1 VNTRSSQRGIAL
13 LTVITALVAL
23 MIIAVPFAITMRMGY
38 ERSVHHNARSE
49 AKNQVDSVLR
59 FLEAYAVRTTER
71 VELENRA
78 NDRKDLDNADPEM
91 DTAEE
96 FTPTLG
102 DMSLALNVTQEEITD
117 GYGTNLGWE
126 IEDENG
132 KLNLNTCSF
141 FALGNMLGLSRLSKE
156 IEPSATIIQL
166 DDASQFPDRGYVK
179 IGRELVKYGGKDGNA
194 LIDCERGIA
203 AAEPHHGKALKYN
216 KKHWVVNY
224 AAWAISYY
232 PVYRHPGEFTEFQT
246 LNVGDISRLT
256 ELDPEIPVLTQ
267 ADWERVRP
275 FVTIW
280 SKGEL
285 ADGWANMQELVE
297 QTRLPSKDLADFERF
312 NFYNGYYYNIGTVIR
327 FQEKTDTNISRRP
340 QKEGLKSMRPLSMD
354 YSMVFLTKP
363 VGVMESQME
372 LFGKV
377 HRKFRGNKLRI
388 QYRTRQPVNINTA
401 PREVLVA
408 LFSNLGLKGHVN
420 QWVTPE
426 EAGKV
431 ADKIIARRESDTPL
445 RSMEGFR
452 DMLRSMVSK
461 TREIQDQDFRAI
473 YRNSLNSH
481 DGDLV
486 IGTAPICFRTFDV
499 YTLRATAQVADVGGR
514 LLAKHDSTRVVE
526 IGSQMT
532 TSRGW
537 DTQRD
542 LEEQLVLSNDTRW
555 WTTGPVNTGTFIRN
569 DVEPWPRWPKQLSV
583 ARQFFFPW
591 DPYDKQSEKRERPYG
606 DFRDKKST
614 STLNGDARL
623 SPARMAFDDAFEDPR
638 FVEHFDQQVYVEG
651 FFAEN
656 GYLIPLTGEILD
668 NAVFEGKVQ
677 PFTVQFWWQPRTQSS
692 GNPVIF
698 DVGEGDFRNRYTC
711 YVDSDRNE
719 LVFAVKDN
727 TLIDRNCEIR
737 YDLEAQ
743 RVLPETW
750 YHVQL
755 IASGCHPSKM
765 AMIIDGRA
773 VGETTLL
780 TRLTSSLAE
789 DDSSVP
795 VENASGFPARG
806 ALLIGQEVVEY
817 ESRSDNSFVVRTNDS
832 SGTVEGRGRRGTKVD
847 SHADGTPVVL
857 FGYSRPIVEGLRK
870 GGVTLDSEV
879 GPWGITALA
888 LTNDWNPDIGNLFEN
903 YDPPKNEYPDQQ
915 VSAGGGGLGGEEEQP
930 STVTIYSWSSEAGTY
945 SGFTLRVYG
954 KQKDSDVTVEDQL
967 RGFHKEGGYAFMI
980 FIGGTED
987 DFANFVD
994 GGRDNC
1000 KARVELVYYPAYTGG
1015 DTITFERMQDNDG
1028 LTTAPEKEGD
1038 LEILLG
1044 AEQTNGS
1051 GDTFWIPS
1059 RVYLMPCSVTAQTA
1073 DLDAYLNPATHD
1085 DANYWVA
1092 QLLSDPSSDVT
1103 KWEWFRYSEAVVGRG
1118 KTHFVQARVPNIQ
1131 LLTDASYGKAG
1142 WDQELLDIMAAEPPD
1157 SGGDG
1162 GAEPGG
1168 EDDPSGGGGSG
1179 GGGGGGLDPSDPP
1192 TAPPSDG
1199 PGGNDPG
1206 GDPEDGTP
1214 SDDGPGG
1221 NDPGGEPEDGTPTED
1236 GPGGNDPGGEPEE
1249 GTPTED
1255 GPGGN
1260 DPGGEPEDG
1269 TPTEDGAGGNI
1280 PSGPPDGGVGPPTE
1294 TPDEGDDDIQEPSR
1308 PEGSGAGEPLPDS
1321 VANVLRFRGVQ
1332 SDLNGDGRVND
1343 WWGRGLDG
1351 PEAFLDAT
1359 CMVNPVAGVYGGPI
1373 PEDAN
1378 AGMITDGEENTGL
1391 DFSIWPMPGN
1401 GDNITLMT
1409 GDDSRREGGKA
1420 GDVTV
1425 HWAMTS
1431 TNERLYD
1438 ITEPNGTGE
1447 VEPYEY
1453 DVFMHLIAL
1462 NDSLDSAY
1470 PESGNLDVRKA
1481 DQRDYTRICAFP
1493 TGEMMDNIEN
1503 LSPSRI
1509 GVRWNGD
1516 VTPCVIDEISGENRN
1531 VLFPLTLTDEELS
1544 DTATVFSVTSSEG
1557 TPDEADIPEAPGLV
1571 RIGDELCVFG
1581 QAEVVGG
1588 QLQFSDVTRGVLR
1601 TLPGTFERGAPVEV
1615 LFGCRVAILLN
1626 GVTGPSNILVGRGFR
1641 RFPPMGVVRM
1651 ESPESDQADLRLYT
1665 LNKGTQVQMPVN
1677 DTGAGIF
1684 TGRYGTN
1691 ALSFEGGTPVFFH
1704 PVRVWDRYAES
1715 SNDPQLSYWSF
1726 STQLSEALIKRI
1738 YWEEGQRPKN
1748 VQFRVFARVDEAAP
1762 WEATTRNILWLSQD
1776 TQAQGGDRPEGEEES
1791 LRVADRRTQETDDPR
1806 RFLYA
1811 MERKQGD
1818 NLLNLQANKIEV
1830 RVFVVYRTGAY
1841 QWSDPS
1847 VDGWKGSPIMQSFSI
1862 EYLQQNVVRR
1872 HIDR

>member
-1 VNTRSSQRGIAL
+1 VNTRANQRGIAL

-38 ERSVHHNARSE
+38 ERSVHHNARSG
-49 AKNQVDSVLR
+49 AKHQVDSVLR

-71 VELENRA
+71 VELENQA
-78 NDRKDLDNADPEM
+78 NDRKDLDNADPEV
-91 DTAEE
+91 DTAAE
-96 FTPTLG
+96 FTPTIG

-117 GYGTNLGWE
+117 AYGTVLGWE
-126 IEDENG
+126 VEDENS
-132 KLNLNTCSF
+132 KLNISTCSF
-141 FALGNMLGLSRLSKE
+141 FALGNMLGLSRLTKNLE
-156 IEPSATIIQL
+156 PNGDTIELEDATL
-166 DDASQFPDRGYVK
+166 FPDRGYVK
-179 IGRELVKYGGKDGNA
+179 IGRELVKYGGKDGNT

-203 AAEPHHGKALKYN
+203 AAEPHHGKARKYN

-232 PVYRHPGEFTEFQT
+232 PVYRHPGEYTQFQT
-246 LNVGDISRLT
+246 LDVSDVSRLT

-275 FVTIW
+275 YVTIW

-285 ADGWANMQELVE
+285 AEGWANMQELVE
-297 QTRLPSKDLADFERF
+297 FTQLPSKDVTEFERF
-312 NFYNGYYYNIGTVIR
+312 NFFNGYYYNTGTVIR
-327 FQEKTDTNISRRP
+327 FQEKTDTNVARQP
-340 QKEGLKSMRPLSMD
+340 QKEGLKSIRPVRMD
-354 YSMVFLTKP
+354 YSMVFEAKP
-363 VGVMESQME
+363 VGTMESQME

-377 HRKFRGNKLRI
+377 HRKFSGNKTRI
-388 QYRTRQPVNINTA
+388 QYSTRQPVNVNTA

-408 LFSNLGLKGHVN
+408 LFSNLQLKTHPN
-420 QWVTPE
+420 EWVTPQ

-431 ADKIIARRESDTPL
+431 ADKIIAVREGDAPL

-452 DMLRSMVSK
+452 DMLRDMVRK
-461 TREIQDQDFRAI
+461 TREIRDPDFRAI
-473 YRNSLNSH
+473 YRNCLNSH

-486 IGTAPICFRTFDV
+486 FGTAPICFRTFDV
-499 YTLRATAQVADVGGR
+499 YTLRATAQIADVGGR

-532 TSRGW
+532 TSRVW

-555 WTTGPVNTGTFIRN
+555 WTTGPINTGTFIRA

-591 DPYDKQSEKRERPYG
+591 DPYDRQSEEKERPYG
-606 DFRDKKST
+606 DLRDTKSQ
-614 STLNGDARL
+614 STLNGDMRL
-623 SPARMAFDDAFEDPR
+623 SPARMAFDDAFEDPI
-638 FVEHFDQQVYVEG
+638 FVEHFDQNVWVEG

-656 GYLIPLTGEILD
+656 GFLVPLKGQILD
-668 NAVFEGKVQ
+668 NAIFEGKVQ
-677 PFTVQFWWQPRTQSS
+677 PFTISFWWQPRTQAG
-692 GNPVIF
+692 GNPIIF

-711 YVDSDRNE
+711 FVDSDRNE

-737 YDLEAQ
+737 YDLARQ
-743 RVLPETW
+743 SIVPMTW

-765 AMIIDGRA
+765 AMIIDGQA

-780 TRLTSSLAE
+780 TRLSSGLAE
-789 DDSSVP
+789 DDGTVS
-795 VENASGFPARG
+795 VENAAGFPARG
-806 ALLIGQEVVEY
+806 ALLVGQEVVEY
-817 ESRSDNSFVVRTNDS
+817 ESRGDNSFVVRTNNS
-832 SGTVEGRGRRGTKVD
+832 TGTVEGRGTRGTDAD
-847 SHADGTPVVL
+847 SHPDGTPVVL

-870 GGVTLDSEV
+870 GGATLDSEV
-879 GPWGITALA
+879 GPWGITAHA
-888 LTNDWNPDIGNLFEN
+888 LVSDWHPDHGNRFEN
-903 YDPPKNEYPDQQ
+903 YDPERKEYADQQ
-915 VSAGGGGLGGEEEQP
+915 ISSGGGGVGGAEEEP
-930 STVTIYSWSSEAGTY
+930 STVTIFAWPSETGTY

-954 KQKDSDVTVEDQL
+954 GQRDSDVTVEDQL
-967 RGFHKEGGYAFMI
+967 RGFHKEGGYAFLIGI
-980 FIGGTED
+980 FGKED

-1000 KARVELVYYPAYTGG
+1000 KAGVELVYYSAYDGG
-1015 DTITFERMQDNDG
+1015 DTITFDRFPDNDG
-1028 LTTAPEKEGD
+1028 IQTAPEKESD
-1038 LEILLG
+1038 IEILLG
-1044 AEQTNGS
+1044 AEQTNGN
-1051 GDTFWIPS
+1051 GDTFFIPS
-1059 RVYLMPCSVTAQTA
+1059 RVYLMPISVTAKTS
-1073 DLDAYLNPATHD
+1073 DVGAYLDPATED
-1085 DANYWVA
+1085 DATYWVA
-1092 QLLSDPSSDVT
+1092 QILSEAGGNVT
-1103 KWEWFRYSEAVVGRG
+1103 KWEWFRYSEIANSHG
-1118 KTHFVQARVPNIQ
+1118 KTHFLQARVPNVK
-1131 LLTDASYGKAG
+1131 LLTDASYGKAD
-1142 WDQELLDIMAAEPPD
+1142 WDQELLDLMAAEPPD

-1168 EDDPSGGGGSG
+1168 EDDPDDGGGGG
-1179 GGGGGGLDPSDPP
+1179 GGGGGGLDPTDPP

-1206 GDPEDGTP
+1206 GEEPGPP

-1221 NDPGGEPEDGTPTED
+1221 NDPGGEAPDPPTED
-1236 GPGGNDPGGEPEE
+1236 GPGGNDPGGEEPDP
-1249 GTPTED
+1249 PTED

-1260 DPGGEPEDG
+1260 DPGGEEPDP
-1269 TPTEDGAGGNI
+1269 PTEDGPGGNI
-1280 PSGPPDGGVGPPTE
+1280 PSGPPDPGVDPPAE
-1294 TPDEGDDDIQEPSR
+1294 TPDEGDDEIQEPSQ
-1308 PEGSGAGEPLPDS
+1308 PEGSGTGETLPGF

-1332 SDLNGDGRVND
+1332 KDLNGDNMVND
-1343 WWGRGLDG
+1343 WWGRFLDG
-1351 PEAFLDAT
+1351 PEAFFDPSA
-1359 CMVNPVAGVYGGPI
+1359 MINPVAGAYGGPV

-1378 AGMITDGEENTGL
+1378 EGKVTDGEDRTGL
-1391 DFSIWPMPGN
+1391 EFSIWPMPGN
-1401 GDNITLMT
+1401 GDNITLMS
-1409 GDDSRREGGKA
+1409 GDDSKREGGKA

-1438 ITEPNGTGE
+1438 ITEPDGTGE

-1453 DVFMHLIAL
+1453 DVFMHLFAL
-1462 NDSLDSAY
+1462 NDFLDNDYKASAK
-1470 PESGNLDVRKA
+1470 LDVRKA
-1481 DQRDYTRICAFP
+1481 DQRDTTRLCSFP
-1493 TGEMMDNIEN
+1493 AGEMMDNLEN

-1509 GVRWNGD
+1509 GVRWNGA
-1516 VTPCVIDEISGENRN
+1516 VTPCVIDEVSGENRN
-1531 VLFPLTLTDEELS
+1531 VLHPLTLTDEELS
-1544 DTATVFSVTSSEG
+1544 DSATVFSVTSSEG
-1557 TPDEADIPEAPGLV
+1557 TPDDADVPEGPGLV

-1581 QAEVVGG
+1581 QAENVGG
-1588 QLQFSDVTRGVLR
+1588 QLQFSEVTRGVLR
-1601 TLPGTFERGAPVEV
+1601 TLPGTYQRGAPVEV
-1615 LFGCRVAILLN
+1615 LFGSRVAILTS
-1626 GVTGPSNILVGRGFR
+1626 GVTAASNILMGRGFQ
-1641 RFPPMGVVRM
+1641 RFPPMGVVRL
-1651 ESPESDQADLRLYT
+1651 ESAEADQADLRLYT
-1665 LNKGTQVQMPVN
+1665 INKMTQVEMPVN
-1677 DTGAGIF
+1677 DLGGGIF

-1704 PVRVWDRYAES
+1704 PVRVWDRYADS

-1738 YWEEGQRPKN
+1738 YWDEGQRPRN

-1762 WEATTRNILWLSQD
+1762 WEATTRNILWLSRD
-1776 TQAQGGDRPEGEEES
+1776 TQAEGRDRPDGEERS
-1791 LRVADRRTQETDDPR
+1791 LRPGDRRTQETDDPR

-1841 QWSDPS
+1841 QWNDPS
-1847 VDGWKGSPIMQSFSI
+1847 VDGWKASPIMERFAI

-1872 HIDR
+1872 HVDR